1 MTATYSR
8 RDCEEFLG
16 ISNQAIGKRI
26 KTIAG
31 KHPGVLEATMQ
42 GIRLTDETVELL
54 KLWADDRAEFERRI
68 SEAPATHVNATVET
82 APESQSAAT
91 MRRADAA
98 NSNALAVQ
106 DHTAALSKFEVPKA
120 DLEIPDIDVDDLR
133 ALLGLSTS
141 ANSEADA
148 HRANSDAYQ
157 KQIDTLKALKDELD
171 EAEIIADE
179 KARIARE
186 KELRAKVRAADMGN
200 DLKASV
206 AAA

>member
-1 MTATYSR
+1 MTETYSNR
-8 RDCEEFLG
+8 QAAPLVG
-16 ISNQAIGKRI
+16 ISDPMVGKRLKAI
-26 KTIAG
+26 RAA
-31 KHPGVLEATMQ
+31 HPGFIETTMQ
-42 GIRLTDETVELL
+42 GKRLTDETVALL
-54 KLWADDRAEFERRI
+54 KLWADDRTEFERRA

-98 NSNALAVQ
+98 TSNALAVQ

-157 KQIDTLKALKDELD
+157 KQIDTLKGLKDELD

-206 AAA
+206 AVA